1 MTSLS
6 INQFLYLYSW
16 FPLAALI
23 FIVLLIARFYQNFSG
38 ERTYFSFYIVPLVLF
53 GASAVRYAS
62 LDQVA
67 GDMLGDL
74 FSGAAGIVLLYLST
88 ILFRLMM
95 MGRK

>member
-1 MTSLS
+1 VTSLS
-6 INQFLYLYSW
+6 VNQFLFLYSW

-38 ERTYFSFYIVPLVLF
+38 ERTYFSFYLLPLVLF
-53 GASAVRYAS
+53 GAAAVRYAS

-74 FSGAAGIVLLYLST
+74 LSGIAGISLLSLS
-88 ILFRLMM
+88 LFLFKLMM
-95 MGRK
+95 TGRK